1 MDQALEVGQRASTNI
16 TDLKNGV
23 ERASSSVLGDDT
35 QALRLAEQEL
45 NRLTREL
52 QQEAAQG
59 TNAGSGTNLTTLA
72 QSTETG
78 SQARPAEAGSRGQSS
93 SQTPGEQNPSGNTQT
108 DNTANSDQS
117 QASAQSGSGEQSS
130 RNGQPRLGSD
140 STGTQEPSSASQ
152 GEQAGDAGAAATLSG
167 PAAGGRGGAAF
178 NSGIAFDRLF
188 DHSTGPVT
196 PLTGEGF
203 LNWSDRLRD
212 VEEMLDYPDLRN
224 AVAAARDRAR
234 VIRQEFKRDHKKPD
248 WAVVRLQVLDP
259 LVQVREHV
267 ADELAR
273 RDSKEALVPL
283 DRDPVPARYSELV
296 RKYYEELGKN
306 R

>member
-1 MDQALEVGQRASTNI
+1 
-16 TDLKNGV
+16 
-23 ERASSSVLGDDT
+23 
-35 QALRLAEQEL
+35 
-45 NRLTREL
+45 
-52 QQEAAQG
+52 
-59 TNAGSGTNLTTLA
+59 
-72 QSTETG
+72 
-78 SQARPAEAGSRGQSS
+78 
-93 SQTPGEQNPSGNTQT
+93 
-108 DNTANSDQS
+108 
-117 QASAQSGSGEQSS
+117 
-130 RNGQPRLGSD
+130 
-140 STGTQEPSSASQ
+140 
-152 GEQAGDAGAAATLSG
+152 LSG
-167 PAAGGRGGAAF
+167 PTAGGRGGAAF

-188 DHSTGPVT
+188 DHSTGPAT

-234 VIRQEFKRDHKKPD
+234 VIRQDYKRDHKKPD

-259 LVQVREHV
+259 LVQVRQHV